1 MSRRGVLKFLHHYEA
16 TGTILRKPGSG
27 RPTKITMEV
36 KRIVDEQMIRD
47 DETSAVQL
55 HALLATRGYKIS
67 LATILRCRS
76 ALIITCSST
85 HITMLK
91 PTVYNYFH

>member
-1 MSRRGVLKFLHHYEA
+1 MSRRGVLKLLNHYEA

-36 KRIVDEQMIRD
+36 KKIVDEQMIRD

-55 HALLATRGYKIS
+55 HELLATRGYKIS

-76 ALIITCSST
+76 ALIISST

-91 PTVYNYFH
+91 PTVYI